1 VKLYL
6 ILSNASSVES
16 AFATTIHTWQ
26 QKSSFRDRLVTKI
39 APSLDR
45 ESERERERD
54 CCSRL
59 SLQQRNVPTSIL
71 SFPCNPS
78 SVRSKSFVTHFG
90 TLFQHHLT
98 RNHYCS
104 SKVLGQCLAFSVT
117 HKESR
122 QFALLKLS
130 VFCFGRERDRRKE
143 RERER
148 ERERKRER
156 ETRSSTVSQTL
167 KRVEGKHRRS
177 RN

>member
-1 VKLYL
+1 MPHP
-6 ILSNASSVES
+6 SNLLLQLRFTHGNKKAASAIDSS
-16 AFATTIHTWQ
+16 
-26 QKSSFRDRLVTKI
+26 QKSRR
-39 APSLDR
+39 PSTER
-45 ESERERERD
+45 VRERERD

-143 RERER
+143 RERD
-148 ERERKRER
+148 RERKRER